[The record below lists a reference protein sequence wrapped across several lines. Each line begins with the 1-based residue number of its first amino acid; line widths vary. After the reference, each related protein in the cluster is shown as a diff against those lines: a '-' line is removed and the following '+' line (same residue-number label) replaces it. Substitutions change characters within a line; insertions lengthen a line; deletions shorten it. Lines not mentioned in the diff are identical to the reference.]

1 MKGRL
6 ASDHTPYV
14 SFEVLEAGVVGH
26 EFVVDTGFTGSLYL
40 PEDKIALWNLG
51 FITSTPMVLANQS
64 VVIADVFEATV
75 VWFSVNLRVPV
86 VAGPSGC
93 DSLLGMELLEGC
105 RIDLDRVARIVRV
118 DQL

>member
-14 SFEVLEAGVVGH
+14 TIEVLEAGVGR
-26 EFVVDTGFTGSLYL
+26 EFVVDTGFNGFLYL
-40 PEDKIALWNLG
+40 PEDKIADWNLV
-51 FITSTPMVLANQS
+51 FITSAPMVLANQS

-75 VWFSVNLRVPV
+75 VWFSGQHRIPV
-86 VAGPSGC
+86 IAGPSGC
-93 DSLLGMELLEGC
+93 DSLIGMELLEGC
-105 RIDLDRVARIVRV
+105 RIDLDRILGEIRI